1 MALPRRRALSSLG
14 ALAFGPWLPGPA
26 AAQRVLLSG
35 TLGNSKGILMIDGQM
50 HTVAV
55 GATVKGVTL
64 RHLGADEA
72 VVEIGGMPLT
82 LRLGASPASVGS
94 STGSAGGSA
103 TQIVLPMGQGGHYM
117 AQGAINGKSVN
128 FMVDTGATTIAMS
141 MADAQRLGLKFDGGR
156 RSLANTAGGSVPV
169 YEVQLNSVRVGDV
182 EVYNLSAGVLQ
193 AQMPFILLGNN
204 FLSRFNMR
212 REGDTMR
219 LDKKP

>member
-1 MALPRRRALSSLG
+1 MTP
-14 ALAFGPWLPGPA
+14 
-26 AAQRVLLSG
+26 
-35 TLGNSKGILMIDGQM
+35 
-50 HTVAV
+50 TVA
-55 GATVKGVTL
+55 
-64 RHLGADEA
+64 
-72 VVEIGGMPLT
+72 
-82 LRLGASPASVGS
+82 ASVGGNTAS
-94 STGSAGGSA
+94 GDGGA
-103 TQIVLPMGQGGHYM
+103 RQIVLPMGPGGHFM

-141 MADAQRLGLKFDGGR
+141 AADAQRLGLTFDGGR
-156 RSLANTAGGSVPV
+156 RGLANTAGGSVPV

-182 EVYNLSAGVLQ
+182 EVYNLSASVLQ